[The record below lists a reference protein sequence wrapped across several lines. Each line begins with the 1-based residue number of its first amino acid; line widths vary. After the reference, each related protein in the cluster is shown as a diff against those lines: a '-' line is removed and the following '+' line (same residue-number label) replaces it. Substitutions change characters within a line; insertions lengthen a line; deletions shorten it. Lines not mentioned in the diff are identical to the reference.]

1 MKEDKMK
8 KKILIVAAIF
18 VLMLPASLW
27 ADQPPG
33 LGWELDLDYSGSITM
48 GYVINPY
55 NGGPFTP
62 STLNGNAVF
71 PYCVEDGVY
80 FSPGS
85 TYRADLYKDIGP
97 VTGGVTD
104 WFWQATY
111 IIDQH
116 GFSNQSNDQ
125 MATQYAIWFLN
136 NQLQFSDIPIG
147 LQDTVD
153 SFLGVNPGS
162 WSDAG
167 YRYADLFNSD
177 GSEAQDQIVRVP
189 EPMTLLLLG
198 LGLVGIA
205 GIRRK
210 FKG

>member
-1 MKEDKMK
+1 MR
-8 KKILIVAAIF
+8 KKIFIIAVMF

-27 ADQPPG
+27 ADQQPPG
-33 LGWELDLDYSGSITM
+33 AGWQLDYTGFITM
-48 GYVINPY
+48 GNVINPY

-62 STLNGNAVF
+62 STLDGNAVF
-71 PYCVEDGVY
+71 PYCVEMEVY

-85 TYRADLYKDIGP
+85 TYKVNLYKDVGP
-97 VTGGVTD
+97 IPDKSTD

-136 NQLQFSDIPIG
+136 NQLQFSDIPVG
-147 LQDTVD
+147 LQTTVD
-153 SFLGVNPGS
+153 SFLTVDPSLVS
-162 WSDAG
+162 WNDAG

-177 GSEAQDQIVRVP
+177 GSEAQDQIVKAVP
-189 EPMTLLLLG
+189 EPMTMLLLGFGLLG
-198 LGLVGIA
+198 LGYL
-205 GIRRK
+205 RRK
-210 FKG
+210 F